1 MHTTDTPFEV
11 ITMTQPIIEQV
22 YEALVR
28 YTSISSKSLTNS
40 LKERPWVKDGRVV
53 PNALMRLK
61 QQGRAT
67 NTTDPETGVTYWAA
81 VVGEDIDVLGVV
93 KGGDAEAP
101 VVNES
106 LTTEPPTGPAQPDPA
121 QNPRA
126 MPAHASTISAVT
138 DAVTAFSEKYPGGD
152 FAMFRVFCDGMA
164 YAKITKS

>member
-1 MHTTDTPFEV
+1 
-11 ITMTQPIIEQV
+11 MTQPIIEQV

-40 LKERPWVKDGRVV
+40 LKERPWVKDSRVV
-53 PNALMRLK
+53 QNALMRLK

-101 VVNES
+101 AVKES
-106 LTTEPPTGPAQPDPA
+106 LTAEPPPWTANPNPAN
-121 QNPRA
+121 NPRET
-126 MPAHASTISAVT
+126 PARASTLSAVT
-138 DAVTAFSEKYPGGD
+138 DAVTAFSKKYPGGD

-164 YAKITKS
+164 YAEITKS

>member
-81 VVGEDIDVLGVV
+81 VAAENIGQA

-101 VVNES
+101 IVKES
-106 LTTEPPTGPAQPDPA
+106 LTAEPA

-126 MPAHASTISAVT
+126 MPAHASTLSAVT

-164 YAKITKS
+164 YAEITKS

>member
-1 MHTTDTPFEV
+1 
-11 ITMTQPIIEQV
+11 MTQPIIEQV

-67 NTTDPETGVTYWAA
+67 NTTDHETGVTYWSA
-81 VVGEDIDVLGVV
+81 VVAENIGQA
-93 KGGDAEAP
+93 KGGDAKAP

-106 LTTEPPTGPAQPDPA
+106 LTTEPPTLTAQPDPA
-121 QNPRA
+121 PKQRA
-126 MPAHASTISAVT
+126 MPAHASTLSAVT

-164 YAKITKS
+164 YAETIKS

>member
-1 MHTTDTPFEV
+1 
-11 ITMTQPIIEQV
+11 MTQPIIEQV

-81 VVGEDIDVLGVV
+81 VAAENIGQAKV
-93 KGGDAEAP
+93 GDAEAP
-101 VVNES
+101 IVKES
-106 LTTEPPTGPAQPDPA
+106 LTAEPPTGPAQPDPA
-121 QNPRA
+121 QNTRA
-126 MPAHASTISAVT
+126 MPAHASTIYAVT

-164 YAKITKS
+164 YAETIKS